1 MKRIAWVVGCLV
13 LSIGGCATS
22 PAPPASPT
30 EGVAIQGL
38 PLRWWEGF
46 QDPALDR
53 LVTLALDNN
62 LDLKS
67 AIQRIREQRALR
79 RQSSSALFPILRG
92 TGSAEASHNASDG
105 ADQSYLYGVD
115 LTWEIDLFGRLRAQT
130 RAAEANMQATAADY
144 QALRVSLVADVIST
158 YLHYRLARE
167 EETIAQQAADNQQQ
181 TANITRIRF
190 KGGTASGFD
199 VERLEAQVNITR
211 ATIPAAREQAES
223 SRYGLAYLLNRD
235 QTEIDSILAQ
245 AVTPKQPLMPDVT
258 ALMAL
263 PATSLRNRP
272 DVYATELRLQASTAE
287 LDAAKALRYPQL
299 TLGAL
304 VGFEQGS
311 GTPAWSISGQVF
323 QPLVNFG
330 QIRAAI
336 EASDARQ
343 QQAWLT
349 YQAALLQ
356 ALREV
361 RSALASYAQGMERQQ
376 LLALATHSA
385 ANARA
390 LARRQ
395 YEAGTVSLIEVLDAE
410 RVYFDA
416 RLDQVQATTDVLLK
430 WTEIF
435 RTLGLSPSA

>member
-13 LSIGGCATS
+13 LSIGGCAIS
-22 PAPPASPT
+22 PAPPASPA

-46 QDPALDR
+46 QDPALER

-158 YLHYRLARE
+158 YLRYRLARE

-349 YQAALLQ
+349 
-356 ALREV
+356 
-361 RSALASYAQGMERQQ
+361 
-376 LLALATHSA
+376 
-385 ANARA
+385 
-390 LARRQ
+390 
-395 YEAGTVSLIEVLDAE
+395 
-410 RVYFDA
+410 
-416 RLDQVQATTDVLLK
+416 
-430 WTEIF
+430 
-435 RTLGLSPSA
+435 

>member
-22 PAPPASPT
+22 PAPPASPA

-105 ADQSYLYGVD
+105 ADRSYLYGVD

-158 YLHYRLARE
+158 YLRYRLARE

-361 RSALASYAQGMERQQ
+361 RSALASYGQGMERQQ

-390 LARRQ
+390 LARHQ